1 MQTRLG
7 LPKACC
13 LTAPMCHADA
23 DPLLC
28 RCLQVYRSQVVDCI
42 AVTGAETVREVGEET
57 GAGRGCLACHCRIKE
72 LLAARTRS
80 TAAVRV

>member
-1 MQTRLG
+1 
-7 LPKACC
+7 
-13 LTAPMCHADA
+13 MCDSHA

-28 RCLQVYRSQVVDCI
+28 RCLQVHRSLVVDCI
-42 AVTGAETVREVGEET
+42 AVTGAETVREVGEAT

-80 TAAVRV
+80 TAVVRV

>member
-1 MQTRLG
+1 
-7 LPKACC
+7 
-13 LTAPMCHADA
+13 MCDAEA

-28 RCLQVYRSQVVDCI
+28 RCLQVHRSQVVDCI
-42 AVTGAETVREVGEET
+42 AVTGAETVREVGEMT

-80 TAAVRV
+80 AVAVRV